1 MQLHGLNK
9 LTLLDFPGHLAC
21 TAFTGACNFRCPYC
35 HNAPLVLE
43 PQSCPVISEE
53 DFFDF
58 LASRKGKLDGVC
70 ITGGEPTLQP
80 DLPDFIAKIK
90 AQGLLVKLDTNG
102 YRPEVLKYLLDAQLL
117 DMVAMDIKNSRDFY
131 ASTAG
136 VLEATFELERIEKS
150 ITLLL
155 QSGIR
160 HEFRTTVTKELHG
173 IEQMRSIGAWL
184 SGLGGKIFR
193 TPALP
198 SLYYLQNFK
207 DSGNLI
213 CGSTVCFH
221 PVEEA
226 VLAEFISILQPY
238 IPNTKLRGQS

>member
-1 MQLHGLNK
+1 MQLHGLSK

-35 HNAPLVLE
+35 HNAPLVLA

-53 DFFDF
+53 DFFAF
-58 LASRKGKLDGVC
+58 LSSRKGKLDGVC

-80 DLPDFIAKIK
+80 DLPEFIGKIK

-102 YRPEVLKYLLDAQLL
+102 YRPEILKQLLDARLL

-136 VLEATFELERIEKS
+136 VQEASFELERIEKS

-160 HEFRTTVTKELHG
+160 HEFRTTVTKELHTA
-173 IEQMRSIGAWL
+173 EHMHSIGAWL
-184 SGLGGKIFR
+184 AGLAGKIFR
-193 TPALP
+193 TPSLP

-207 DSGNLI
+207 DSGNLV
-213 CGSTVCFH
+213 CDDSTCFH
-221 PVEEA
+221 PVTDSDLQKFLS
-226 VLAEFISILQPY
+226 VLQPFV
-238 IPNTKLRGQS
+238 PNTKLRGQ